1 MSMKNKFWFLTKV
14 SLKRKVGS
22 KWFVVV
28 NVLLAIAIIAL
39 VNINS
44 IITYFGG
51 DFNQE
56 TEVLVKDTTNRAY
69 DVFQANIMADNN
81 TDTEEETGKIT
92 VQSIVDD
99 EETIKEN
106 LQNDQV
112 LVILNED
119 DNQYLSAQII
129 SNEKIDTLTYQML
142 VQSLNQTKTA
152 LALEDHQI
160 DPAVLSD
167 ISRPITVERLVLN
180 ADNNADENTNLIMST
195 VFPTI
200 ILPFF
205 MLTIFLVQ
213 MVGGEICEEKTTKSM
228 EIIISNVSPQVHLGS
243 KILASNLFVLLQGFL
258 LVLYVVIGL
267 AIGGIFAGGSSLPG
281 EIANVLTELG
291 ATGLMDKLVYLIP
304 LALILLILSFIAYS
318 LVAGILASMTTNME
332 DFQQIQTPIMLLS
345 LAGYYLAIMAGMF
358 EGSPLLRILSYIPF
372 LSCLVSPSLLMMGQI
387 GIIDVV
393 IAIVVLILFI
403 AFLVKYGL
411 KIYKV
416 GILNYSNEK
425 VWKRFAKA
433 VKTKDV

>member
-358 EGSPLLRILSYIPF
+358 EGSPLLRILSYVPF

-387 GIIDVV
+387 GIIDVI
-393 IAIVVLILFI
+393 IAIVVLIIFI

>member
-1 MSMKNKFWFLTKV
+1 MKNKFWFLTKV

>member
-119 DNQYLSAQII
+119 ANQYLSAQII

-267 AIGGIFAGGSSLPG
+267 AIGGVFAGGSSLPG

-358 EGSPLLRILSYIPF
+358 EGSPLLRILSYVPF

-387 GIIDVV
+387 GIIDVI
-393 IAIVVLILFI
+393 IAIVVLIIFI

>member
-119 DNQYLSAQII
+119 ANQYLSAQII

-358 EGSPLLRILSYIPF
+358 EGSPLLRILSYVPF

>member
-119 DNQYLSAQII
+119 ANQYLSAQII

-160 DPAVLSD
+160 DPVVLSD

-358 EGSPLLRILSYIPF
+358 EGSPLLRILSYVPF

-387 GIIDVV
+387 GIIDVI
-393 IAIVVLILFI
+393 IAIVVLIIFI

>member
-1 MSMKNKFWFLTKV
+1 MKNKFWFLTKV

-358 EGSPLLRILSYIPF
+358 EGSPLLRILSYVPF

-387 GIIDVV
+387 GIIDVI
-393 IAIVVLILFI
+393 IAIVVLIIFI

>member
-69 DVFQANIMADNN
+69 DVFQANIMTDNN

-119 DNQYLSAQII
+119 ANQYLSAQII

-160 DPAVLSD
+160 DPVVLSD

-358 EGSPLLRILSYIPF
+358 EGSPLLRILSYVPF

-393 IAIVVLILFI
+393 IAIVVLIIFI

>member
-1 MSMKNKFWFLTKV
+1 MKNKFWFLTKV

-119 DNQYLSAQII
+119 ANQYLSAQII

-358 EGSPLLRILSYIPF
+358 EGSPLLRILSYVPF

>member
-81 TDTEEETGKIT
+81 TDTEEETSKIT

-119 DNQYLSAQII
+119 ANQYLSAQII

-358 EGSPLLRILSYIPF
+358 EGSPLLRILSYVPF

-387 GIIDVV
+387 GIIDVI
-393 IAIVVLILFI
+393 IAIVVLIIFI

>member
-119 DNQYLSAQII
+119 ANQYLSAQII

-258 LVLYVVIGL
+258 LVLYVVMSRYWI
-267 AIGGIFAGGSSLPG
+267 I
-281 EIANVLTELG
+281 
-291 ATGLMDKLVYLIP
+291 
-304 LALILLILSFIAYS
+304 
-318 LVAGILASMTTNME
+318 SM
-332 DFQQIQTPIMLLS
+332 
-345 LAGYYLAIMAGMF
+345 
-358 EGSPLLRILSYIPF
+358 
-372 LSCLVSPSLLMMGQI
+372 
-387 GIIDVV
+387 
-393 IAIVVLILFI
+393 
-403 AFLVKYGL
+403 
-411 KIYKV
+411 
-416 GILNYSNEK
+416 
-425 VWKRFAKA
+425 
-433 VKTKDV
+433 

>member
-267 AIGGIFAGGSSLPG
+267 AIGGVFAGGSSLPG

>member
-119 DNQYLSAQII
+119 ANQYLSAQII

-358 EGSPLLRILSYIPF
+358 EGSPLLRILSYVPF

-387 GIIDVV
+387 GIIDVI
-393 IAIVVLILFI
+393 IAIVVLIIFI

>member
-1 MSMKNKFWFLTKV
+1 MKNKFWFLTKV

-267 AIGGIFAGGSSLPG
+267 AIGGVFAGGSSLPG

-358 EGSPLLRILSYIPF
+358 EGSPLLRILSYVPF

-387 GIIDVV
+387 GIIDVT
-393 IAIVVLILFI
+393 IAIVVLIIFI

>member
-1 MSMKNKFWFLTKV
+1 M
-14 SLKRKVGS
+14 
-22 KWFVVV
+22 
-28 NVLLAIAIIAL
+28 
-39 VNINS
+39 NS

-267 AIGGIFAGGSSLPG
+267 AIGGVFAGGSSLPG

-358 EGSPLLRILSYIPF
+358 EGSPLLRILSYVPF

-387 GIIDVV
+387 GIIDVT
-393 IAIVVLILFI
+393 IAIVVLIIFI

>member
-69 DVFQANIMADNN
+69 DVFQANIMTDNN

-119 DNQYLSAQII
+119 ANQYLSAQII

-358 EGSPLLRILSYIPF
+358 EGSPLLRILSYVPF

-393 IAIVVLILFI
+393 IAIVVLIIFI

>member
-267 AIGGIFAGGSSLPG
+267 AIGGVFAGGSSLPG

-358 EGSPLLRILSYIPF
+358 EGSPLLRILSYVPF

-387 GIIDVV
+387 GIIDVT
-393 IAIVVLILFI
+393 IAIVVLIIFI

>member
-119 DNQYLSAQII
+119 ANQYLSAQII

-267 AIGGIFAGGSSLPG
+267 AIGGVFAGGSSLPG

-358 EGSPLLRILSYIPF
+358 EGSPLLRVLSYVPF

-387 GIIDVV
+387 GIIDVI
-393 IAIVVLILFI
+393 IAIVVLIIFI

>member
-160 DPAVLSD
+160 DPVVLSD

-393 IAIVVLILFI
+393 IAIVVLIIFI

>member
-81 TDTEEETGKIT
+81 TDTEEETSKIT

-119 DNQYLSAQII
+119 ANQYLSAQII

-267 AIGGIFAGGSSLPG
+267 AIGGVFAGGSSLPG

-358 EGSPLLRILSYIPF
+358 EGSPLLRILSYVPF

-425 VWKRFAKA
+425 VWKRFAKEK
-433 VKTKDV
+433 KTKDV